1 MSELILWKNQEISKL
16 KRDIDRLF
24 DRFWSDFGVR
34 GLCLEFSKGI
44 ETHISETEH
53 SLVIRMLL
61 PGIDPEA
68 LDISVTGDTV
78 FISGEKKKRDTES
91 ASYYRKVER
100 MFGSFSRTIKLPCKV
115 KVDKIEATY
124 KDGILSVFMPKKE
137 PEESR
142 ETKIEIR

>member
-24 DRFWSDFGVR
+24 DRFWLDCGVG
-34 GLCLEFSKGI
+34 GLSLEFSKCI

-53 SLVIRMLL
+53 SLLIRMLL

-68 LDISVTGDTV
+68 LDISVTDDTV
-78 FISGEKKKRDTES
+78 FISGEKKKRPTES

-115 KVDKIEATY
+115 EMDKIEATY
-124 KDGILSVFMPKKE
+124 KDGILSIFMPKQKAQ
-137 PEESR
+137 ESR
-142 ETKIEIR
+142 ETKIEIK